1 MKTYIHGLLR
11 YKKNH
16 LFLFFMLTSLA
27 IYSGPPDWETPAD
40 MEYSMKVIAVL
51 QLKDGTFSTNVN
63 DMVAG
68 FDEDGECRGVAS
80 PSTSPGIAGIIRL
93 TIKSNQYSGEII
105 TFEAYLADDDDIE
118 DLDQAIVFE
127 HQQTIGSI
135 NNPFIFTFDSDFE
148 YYLLSLTANPEE
160 GGSPAGS
167 GFYEEE
173 EIVNISANANDNYI
187 FTYWTGDTEYMND
200 PLQASTTVTMPDDDV
215 ELTANFIPQA
225 PLVQD
230 VTETYDGTEYTVMAS
245 VPDGFTLRWYNA
257 AAGGSITTIPAATNA
272 GTYTAWAVS
281 VDGNN
286 LESER
291 VQATLTI
298 NKKSLTITANDQ
310 TKAVGQE
317 FVFEGNEFT
326 ADGLVDNDIDEV
338 TSVTLTSAGAP
349 AGAGVGTYSIIPS
362 NATGTGLGNYEI
374 SYENGLMNVTE
385 IIYIELTL
393 EGLIIADKTYDGNIT
408 AIITSFGTLTGIE
421 AGDDVS
427 IDEGAV
433 VAEFSDKNA
442 GNEKIVNISNLIL
455 TGDDANKYVIS
466 DFSVTA
472 SISPRELVLSNFAAS
487 NKVYDGT
494 TAATGGAFQDDRID
508 GDVLNFSF
516 NYAFENANAGVNK
529 QVLFTNIA
537 ISGGTDQN
545 NYTLAATTGN
555 ATATI
560 SPRPLSI
567 KADDKTKKFGEDDPA
582 LTWTLTAGSLLSDD
596 AITGQ
601 LQRQPGEVVGTYA
614 IQQGTLSAGS
624 NYTINFTPGVFSIVP
639 ADLIVTIQ
647 PQAAVTAGA
656 QWSIDGET
664 WYNSQVAL
672 PLEPGDYTVEFSDID
687 ADAWYIPEPID
698 ISHGAQTEITGT
710 YLVKRFLTMLEPDGN
725 GTVLPEPGIY
735 DFPSG
740 ETVNLSASADENWIF
755 QHWLINGSIVTN
767 NPYNLQITEDVI
779 VQAIF
784 NETLI
789 DVLLTINISG
799 EGSVNVNGNEYT
811 QPMVFAE
818 GSQVTLEALAGEGYY
833 LVEWDGDLTGNENPV
848 TLTMDDDKTITAV
861 FIPEVF
867 TVSFIVKDENDQDIT
882 DAIITFDGTVYPAG
896 QYLIES
902 LTSGTYDWEVS
913 REGYYTETGSVQVD
927 GNEEVTVILESS
939 TYELE
944 IVHEGTG
951 KTVPAEGIHF
961 IEKNTMVTLTAQT
974 TSVSIFIKWEID
986 GDEYFDEEIEIFMD
1000 SDKVV
1005 TAFFEN
1011 LPSYILTVI
1020 VEGEGITYPEE
1031 GEHHYA
1037 YDEVVTLTA
1046 TPASD
1051 IWVFVKWVVD
1061 DLDYFESEINVL
1073 MNSDK
1078 IARAIFIDT
1087 ANYSLYIDCEGEGT
1101 INPAPGVYT
1110 FSAGIEITLSAL
1122 PDVNYIFDRWEI
1134 NGAEYTDPVVTLIM
1148 NEDKFARAFF
1158 DLENFIPELIIERD
1172 VILYPVPAKDKL
1184 NLRFE
1189 IGIENVRIEIYDIN
1203 GRLIIIK
1210 DLLDIAAGQATTFDV
1225 SSFEPGVYNMK
1236 IFVKTQVLTRR
1247 FIVN

>member
-16 LFLFFMLTSLA
+16 LFLFFMLTSLVV
-27 IYSGPPDWETPAD
+27 YSGPPDWETPTN
-40 MEYSMKVIAVL
+40 MEYSMEIIAVL
-51 QLKDGTFSTNVN
+51 QLEDGTFSTNGN

-68 FDEDGECRGVAS
+68 FDEDDKCRGVAS
-80 PSTSPGIAGIIRL
+80 PSNSPGIAGIIRL

-105 TFEAYLADDDDIE
+105 YFEAYLADEDDTE

-127 HQQTIGSI
+127 HKQTIGSI
-135 NNPFIFTFDSDFE
+135 KNPFIFTFDSDFE
-148 YYLLSLTANPEE
+148 YYLLSLTANPAE

-167 GFYEEE
+167 GFYEEKE
-173 EIVNISANANDNYI
+173 TVNISANVNDNYI
-187 FTYWTGDTEYMND
+187 FTKWTGDTEYMND

-225 PLVQD
+225 PLVKD

-245 VPDGFTLRWYNA
+245 VPDGFTLRWYDA
-257 AAGGSITTIPAATNA
+257 AEGGSITTIPTATNA
-272 GTYTAWAVS
+272 GTYIAWAVS
-281 VDGNN
+281 VDSNDI
-286 LESER
+286 ESER

-298 NKKSLTITANDQ
+298 NKRSLTITANDQ

-317 FVFEGNEFT
+317 FVFDGTEFT
-326 ADGLVDNDIDEV
+326 SEGLIDNSIDKV
-338 TSVTLTSAGAP
+338 TSVTLTSEGAP
-349 AGAGVGTYSIIPS
+349 AGADVGTYSIIPS
-362 NATGTGLGNYEI
+362 NAMGNGLGNYNI
-374 SYENGLMNVTE
+374 SYINGTLTVTDK
-385 IIYIELTL
+385 IELTI
-393 EGLIIADKTYDGNIT
+393 EGLTVADKTYDGNTSATIT
-408 AIITSFGTLTGIE
+408 KLGTLEGIDD
-421 AGDDVS
+421 GDDVA
-427 IDEGAV
+427 IDQGAV
-433 VAEFSDKNA
+433 VAQFSDKNA
-442 GNEKIVNISNLIL
+442 GIKKTVNISKLIL
-455 TGDDANKYVIS
+455 TGDDAYKYVIK
-466 DFSVTA
+466 DFNVTA
-472 SISPRELVLSNFAAS
+472 SISPRELVLSNFTAN

-494 TAATGGAFQDDRID
+494 TNATGGAFQDDRID

-516 NYAFENANAGVNK
+516 NYAFENANARTNK

-537 ISGGTDQN
+537 ISGGTDQD
-545 NYTLAATTGN
+545 NYTLATTTGN

-560 SPRPLSI
+560 SPRQLSI

-582 LTWTLTAGSLLSDD
+582 LTWTLTAGSLVSGD

-601 LQRQPGEVVGTYA
+601 LQRQSGEAVGTYT
-614 IQQGTLSAGS
+614 IRQGTLTAGR
-624 NYTINFTPGVFSIVP
+624 NYSISFTPGVFSIVP

-656 QWSIDGET
+656 QWSIDGKI

-687 ADAWYIPEPID
+687 ADAWYTPEPID

-710 YLVKRFLTMLEPDGN
+710 YLAKQFLTMLAPDGN
-725 GTVLPEPGIY
+725 GNVSPEPGTY
-735 DFPSG
+735 DFPAG
-740 ETVNLSASADENWIF
+740 ETVNLSASAGENWIF

-767 NPYNLQITEDVI
+767 NPYNLHIAEDVT
-779 VQAIF
+779 VQAVF

-789 DVLLTINISG
+789 DVLLTINVSG
-799 EGSVNVNGNEYT
+799 EGTVNINGNEYT
-811 QPMVFAE
+811 QPMIFAE
-818 GSQVTLEALAGEGYY
+818 GSQITLEALAAAGYY
-833 LVEWDGDLTGNENPV
+833 FVEWEDDLSGNTNPV
-848 TLTMDDDKTITAV
+848 TLTIDDDKTITAV
-861 FIPEVF
+861 FIPEDF
-867 TVSFIVKDENDQDIT
+867 SVSFIVKDENDQDIT

-896 QYLIES
+896 QYLIDN
-902 LTSGTYDWEVS
+902 LTSGTFDWEVS

-951 KTVPAEGIHF
+951 KTGPAEGIHL

-986 GDEYFDEEIEIFMD
+986 GEEYLDEEIEFLMD

-1011 LPSYILTVI
+1011 LPSYMLTI
-1020 VEGEGITYPEE
+1020 IIEGEGITDPEE
-1031 GEHHYA
+1031 GEYHYA
-1037 YDEVVTLTA
+1037 YDEVITLTA

-1061 DLDYFESEINVL
+1061 DMDYFESEINVL
-1073 MNSDK
+1073 INSDK
-1078 IARAIFIDT
+1078 IVRAIFVDNV
-1087 ANYSLYIDCEGEGT
+1087 NYSLYIDYDGVGT
-1101 INPAPGVYT
+1101 INPAAGVYT
-1110 FSAGIEITLSAL
+1110 YAAGTEITLSAQ
-1122 PDVNYIFDRWEI
+1122 PGQNYIFDRWEI
-1134 NGAEYTDPVVTLIM
+1134 NGVEYTDPVVTLIM
-1148 NEDKFARAFF
+1148 NEDKVARTFF
-1158 DLENFIPELIIERD
+1158 DLENFIPELINERHL
-1172 VILYPVPAKDKL
+1172 ILYPVPAKDKL

-1203 GRLIIIK
+1203 GRLIIKK
-1210 DLLDIAAGQATTFDV
+1210 DLLDIAAGQATTFDI
-1225 SSFEPGVYNMK
+1225 SSFETGVYNMN
-1236 IFVKTQVLTRR
+1236 IFVKTHVMTRR